1 MKTTGNKYTMLNFGL
16 LHIQLSVTP
25 ISQKAPIIWF
35 IQMKTL
41 RPQTSRGATVLTIS
55 PRGSPIGSSMLGRHW
70 NPLVVGSSASW
81 LGHKGISPWRWVW
94 VCGIK
99 IRESPA
105 FLFFGFLP
113 HHVFPL
119 TWAFHMMPTAM
130 MQCSQRCPLQGWHG
144 VF

>member
-1 MKTTGNKYTMLNFGL
+1 MKTTGNKYTMLNCGL

-41 RPQTSRGATVLTIS
+41 RPQTSRGATVLTIP
-55 PRGSPIGSSMLGRHW
+55 PRAPLLEAQCWGGIGTLKWWG
-70 NPLVVGSSASW
+70 LLQAD
-81 LGHKGISPWRWVW
+81 WVT
-94 VCGIK
+94 
-99 IRESPA
+99 RESHREGECGSVKSRSERAPA
-105 FLFFGFLP
+105 FLLFGFLP

-130 MQCSQRCPLQGWHG
+130 TQCSQRCPLQGWHG